1 MKSRLAETARQERL
15 EQELLLTPEQR
26 ILAFMHHG
34 RLVTQLYLAGR
45 AAAVPRASL
54 ETSHASP

>member
-1 MKSRLAETARQERL
+1 MKSRLAEKARQERL

-26 ILAFMHHG
+26 ILALMHHG

-45 AAAVPRASL
+45 AAAGY
-54 ETSHASP
+54 